1 MEYLDSKNDMEIF
14 SLIQRGNVCT
24 MIRAGMGPLGC
35 GEMGNHT
42 AVRLNSSLASLPHK
56 ECPQDQPIT
65 NGGEE
70 GVFTK
75 SRWCRRVCDGP
86 TCTCL
91 FMIQFLFHPVSLSQN
106 HLQAL
111 SLSAHDFT
119 SSLPSTPV
127 LPLLLFQL
135 VQQLN
140 LLLLHPI
147 HQGSCS
153 LEVSFCLCDILE
165 QKTSPGH
172 KS

>member
-42 AVRLNSSLASLPHK
+42 AVRLNSSLASFL
-56 ECPQDQPIT
+56 
-65 NGGEE
+65 
-70 GVFTK
+70 TK
-75 SRWCRRVCDGP
+75 SVLKISPSQMEGKKGSLPNPGGAGGP
-86 TCTCL
+86 MCTCL

-111 SLSAHDFT
+111 SLSTHDFT

-165 QKTSPGH
+165 QKKSPGH